1 MTKQYFGTDGIR
13 GKVGEYPITAE
24 FMLRLGWAAGRVFS
38 REARGTIVIGK
49 DTRVS
54 GYMFESALEAGLVS
68 AGIDVLLLG
77 PMPTPAVAYLT
88 RTFNA
93 SAGIVISASHNPY
106 YDNGIKFFSGTGEK
120 LDDAVE
126 LAIEAELKA
135 CESAPLSMVPSDKI
149 GRVSR
154 IDDAPGRY
162 IEFCKSSVQPDFT
175 LRGMKI
181 VLDCAHGATYHV
193 APGVFRELGAEIIEL
208 GAEPDGFN
216 INEEVGSTSPAM
228 LQETVLKE
236 GAHLGIAFDGDGDRV
251 IMVDEAGSV
260 VDGDELLYIIA
271 AFRRSEG
278 SLKGGVVGT
287 QMSNFGLE
295 TALADNQIEFR
306 RTAVGDRHVLAELRT
321 QEWDLGGESSG
332 HILCLDVASTGDGII
347 AALQVLYA
355 IRRRELSLGSARSG
369 MEKYPQH
376 MINVACARG
385 TDFSSPAITHA
396 ISEAEEVLGGNG
408 RVLLRASG
416 TEPVVRVMVEG
427 RDSSLVRG
435 LAEQL
440 AEKVTQQLG

>member
-1 MTKQYFGTDGIR
+1 
-13 GKVGEYPITAE
+13 
-24 FMLRLGWAAGRVFS
+24 
-38 REARGTIVIGK
+38 
-49 DTRVS
+49 
-54 GYMFESALEAGLVS
+54 
-68 AGIDVLLLG
+68 
-77 PMPTPAVAYLT
+77 
-88 RTFNA
+88 
-93 SAGIVISASHNPY
+93 
-106 YDNGIKFFSGTGEK
+106 
-120 LDDAVE
+120 
-126 LAIEAELKA
+126 
-135 CESAPLSMVPSDKI
+135 
-149 GRVSR
+149 
-154 IDDAPGRY
+154 
-162 IEFCKSSVQPDFT
+162 
-175 LRGMKI
+175 
-181 VLDCAHGATYHV
+181 
-193 APGVFRELGAEIIEL
+193 
-208 GAEPDGFN
+208 
-216 INEEVGSTSPAM
+216 M

-355 IRRRELSLGSARSG
+355 IRRRELSLGSASSG

-385 TDFSSPAITHA
+385 TDFSSPAVTHA

-427 RDSSLVRG
+427 RDSSLIQG

-440 AEKVTQQLG
+440 AEKVTLQLG

>member
-1 MTKQYFGTDGIR
+1 
-13 GKVGEYPITAE
+13 
-24 FMLRLGWAAGRVFS
+24 
-38 REARGTIVIGK
+38 
-49 DTRVS
+49 
-54 GYMFESALEAGLVS
+54 
-68 AGIDVLLLG
+68 
-77 PMPTPAVAYLT
+77 
-88 RTFNA
+88 
-93 SAGIVISASHNPY
+93 
-106 YDNGIKFFSGTGEK
+106 
-120 LDDAVE
+120 
-126 LAIEAELKA
+126 
-135 CESAPLSMVPSDKI
+135 MVPSDKI

-355 IRRRELSLGSARSG
+355 IRRRELSLGSACSG

-385 TDFSSPAITHA
+385 TDFSSPAVTHA

-427 RDSSLVRG
+427 QDSSLVQG

-440 AEKVTQQLG
+440 AEKVTLQLG